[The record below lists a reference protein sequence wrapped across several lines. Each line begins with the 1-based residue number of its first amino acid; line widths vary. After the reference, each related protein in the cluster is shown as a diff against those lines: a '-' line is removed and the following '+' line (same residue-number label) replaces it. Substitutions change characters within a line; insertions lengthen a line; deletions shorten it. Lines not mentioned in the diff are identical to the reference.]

1 MDREFFFYTHRVY
14 FCFNLL
20 VGEKYYIP
28 ICTCIYI
35 YICLFLS
42 FLLGKGLLNR
52 PGERLLHSQRAFK
65 ILAEYAAHYIG
76 GFIINDT
83 DNNSGFDNRLKIV
96 PSLPREF
103 IPILNEERY
112 KNLLNWKYFFSQF
125 IKKKNFTFVICKRF
139 RIPVIYLLCAIPM
152 LYLYFYWKISILLH
166 TDIVKA
172 EGNFTSFT
180 GRTYK

>member
-1 MDREFFFYTHRVY
+1 MDREFFFIHIV
-14 FCFNLL
+14 
-20 VGEKYYIP
+20 
-28 ICTCIYI
+28 CTSVLISQLARNIIYLFALAYI

-139 RIPVIYLLCAIPM
+139 RIPVIYLFCAIPM
-152 LYLYFYWKISILLH
+152 LYLYFY
-166 TDIVKA
+166 
-172 EGNFTSFT
+172 
-180 GRTYK
+180 

>member
-1 MDREFFFYTHRVY
+1 MDREFFFIHIV
-14 FCFNLL
+14 
-20 VGEKYYIP
+20 
-28 ICTCIYI
+28 CTSVLISQLARNIIYLSALAYI

-152 LYLYFYWKISILLH
+152 LYLYLY
-166 TDIVKA
+166 
-172 EGNFTSFT
+172 
-180 GRTYK
+180 

>member
-1 MDREFFFYTHRVY
+1 MARNIIY
-14 FCFNLL
+14 LSAL
-20 VGEKYYIP
+20 A
-28 ICTCIYI
+28 YI

-139 RIPVIYLLCAIPM
+139 RIPVICLLCAIPM
-152 LYLYFYWKISILLH
+152 LYLYFYWKISIVLH